1 MDFVFD
7 DKDLESDEALWA
19 LYERWCKAFGE
30 ERSREEM
37 QRRFD
42 TFKERVLFVDR
53 HNKQTI
59 IRDDTASF
67 EVNMFADGKLAEQL
81 FQMPMES
88 VDRMPYS
95 ESPFIGRA
103 GHKLFN
109 KKPVIGRAG
118 HRLFDKKRSEEDE
131 EDTNP
136 LV

>member
-30 ERSREEM
+30 ERSHEEM

-67 EVNMFADGKLAEQL
+67 EVNMFADGKLAEIYGL
-81 FQMPMES
+81 
-88 VDRMPYS
+88 
-95 ESPFIGRA
+95 
-103 GHKLFN
+103 
-109 KKPVIGRAG
+109 KPVM
-118 HRLFDKKRSEEDE
+118 DE
-131 EDTNP
+131 KVENMP
-136 LV
+136 ESGFSRKI